1 MRFSAL
7 NGTPEVRGARQRE
20 TNYSEL
26 NNEQYTVNARLV
38 QTRESKLEI
47 LH

>member
-7 NGTPEVRGARQRE
+7 NGTPEVLGARQRE

-26 NNEQYTVNARLV
+26 DYE
-38 QTRESKLEI
+38 K
-47 LH
+47 